1 MPHTE
6 ITFQAE
12 LESIQG
18 VLLLRLSNEMSQ
30 ALPSRGM
37 VMMEGRINGLLPI
50 TAPAEPDGR
59 GSHFIII
66 PAELADRAALR
77 PGDRLNVVL
86 SPAAIW
92 PEPELPADFLEALT
106 GSGLIDRW
114 EACTVRGRW
123 EWLRWLSATGN
134 RETRQH
140 RISVAC
146 DKLRKG
152 EKRPCCFNA
161 AACTVME
168 VSKSGILMDP

>member
-18 VLLLRLSNEMSQ
+18 VLLLRLSDEISQ

-37 VMMEGRINGLLPI
+37 VMMEGSINGLPI
-50 TAPAEPDGR
+50 TAPAEPDGL

-66 PAELADRAALR
+66 PDELADQAALR
-77 PGDRLNVVL
+77 PGDRPNVVL

-106 GSGLIDRW
+106 ESGLIDRW
-114 EACTVRGRW
+114 QACTVRGRW
-123 EWLRWLSATGN
+123 EWLRWLRATGN
-134 RETRQH
+134 SETRQK

-152 EKRPCCFNA
+152 EKRPCCFNS

>member
-18 VLLLRLSNEMSQ
+18 VLLLRLSNEISQ

-37 VMMEGRINGLLPI
+37 VMMEGRINGLPI

-114 EACTVRGRW
+114 QACTVRGRW
-123 EWLRWLSATGN
+123 EWLRWLRATGN
-134 RETRQH
+134 SETRQH
-140 RISVAC
+140 RIAVAC
-146 DKLRKG
+146 DKLRKS